1 MKRKFKKVGCVIS
14 KDCFVVNLRV
24 GSGMIFVYCI
34 RGVGMWIRIARVVDR
49 VWLMVDVFLIFGK
62 FSFLCD
68 FELFGCV
75 LGLIVEGFF

>member
-1 MKRKFKKVGCVIS
+1 MKRKFKKVGRVIS

-49 VWLMVDVFLIFGK
+49 V
-62 FSFLCD
+62 
-68 FELFGCV
+68 
-75 LGLIVEGFF
+75 